1 MKFDYFYGA
10 QANQFNFIKIPKDL
24 LMEFV
29 FVKFFF
35 FVKILYG
42 ILLDRMS
49 LSMKNGWFDKENKP
63 YIIYPI
69 SEIQEDLNLTKKKAM
84 DYLMELEQIGLV

>member
-1 MKFDYFYGA
+1 
-10 QANQFNFIKIPKDL
+10 
-24 LMEFV
+24 
-29 FVKFFF
+29 
-35 FVKILYG
+35 
-42 ILLDRMS
+42 
-49 LSMKNGWFDKENKP
+49 MKNGWFDKENKP